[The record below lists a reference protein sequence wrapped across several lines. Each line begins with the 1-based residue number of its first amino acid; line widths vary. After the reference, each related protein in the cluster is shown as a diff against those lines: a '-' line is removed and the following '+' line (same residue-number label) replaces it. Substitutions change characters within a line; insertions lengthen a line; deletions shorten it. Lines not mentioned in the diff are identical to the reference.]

1 MKCADKAYFSGGQ
14 VIDPR
19 SPVSAFSPRSPRP
32 FRSTPSLA
40 FGGVG
45 EVLIGAMGE
54 FATKSPYKGEYV
66 AEIGAALL
74 KTSRREIPKGF
85 DATSR

>member
-1 MKCADKAYFSGGQ
+1 MKCANKDHFSGLP
-14 VIDPR
+14 IDPAPPCQR
-19 SPVSAFSPRSPRP
+19 TPDDLLDP
-32 FRSTPSLA
+32 FAPPHLWA

-45 EVLIGAMGE
+45 EVLIGAIGK

-74 KTSRREIPKGF
+74 DISRREIPKGF

>member
-1 MKCADKAYFSGGQ
+1 MKCADKVHFSGLPISTPAAPCQ
-14 VIDPR
+14 R
-19 SPVSAFSPRSPRP
+19 SPRRSPRP

-74 KTSRREIPKGF
+74 DISRREIPKGF

>member
-1 MKCADKAYFSGGQ
+1 MKCGDEAHFSGRPA
-14 VIDPR
+14 ILDP
-19 SPVSAFSPRSPRP
+19 SPFSVAPTISRP
-32 FRSTPSLA
+32 FRSTPFLA

-66 AEIGAALL
+66 AEFGGGFSN
-74 KTSRREIPKGF
+74 TSWREIPEGCG
-85 DATSR
+85 ATSR

>member
-1 MKCADKAYFSGGQ
+1 MKCANKDHFSRLPIG
-14 VIDPR
+14 PR
-19 SPVSAFSPRSPRP
+19 SALSASPRRSPRP

-66 AEIGAALL
+66 AEIGAAFL
-74 KTSRREIPKGF
+74 KTSRREIPQGF

>member
-1 MKCADKAYFSGGQ
+1 M
-14 VIDPR
+14 
-19 SPVSAFSPRSPRP
+19 
-32 FRSTPSLA
+32 
-40 FGGVG
+40 
-45 EVLIGAMGE
+45 LIEAKGE

-74 KTSRREIPKGF
+74 DISRREIPKGF